1 MNNLQSDHTDR
12 HPSALRRTGL
22 LPCARVG
29 ESQKLK
35 PTTAATNKQ
44 NPRQKNKNIK
54 LTTENKKT
62 QTSTHR
68 VRPCLWQ
75 CGKEKNLWGEDERV

>member
-68 VRPCLWQ
+68 VSPCLWQ